1 MYPTSLNRLRK
12 KTRMLCKCCGDTL
25 EDANCYMTQVGPKV
39 YRSNCCRPCKRS
51 SMATIRKLKMVHPRP
66 PVGAPCECC
75 GRIDK
80 LQLDH
85 AHGGERAF
93 RGWLCKSCNV
103 GIGHLGDS
111 AEGLAK
117 AVAYLAA
124 AEERKICSRA
134 L

>member
-1 MYPTSLNRLRK
+1 MVCR
-12 KTRMLCKCCGDTL
+12 CCGDPL
-25 EDANCYMTQVGPKV
+25 EPDNRYLTHVGVKV
-39 YRSNCCRPCKRS
+39 YFSNCCRPCKREQ
-51 SMATIRKLKMVHPRP
+51 MATIRQLRKIHPRP
-66 PVGAPCECC
+66 REGAPCECC
-75 GRIDK
+75 DRIDK

-111 AEGLAK
+111 AEGLEK

-134 L
+134 P